1 MEEIFDP
8 LEKRPFFRQKKKRE
22 REREKKIKK
31 ESFIT
36 LNYSAKAVLLHF
48 IVFSDND

>member
-1 MEEIFDP
+1 MKEIFEP
-8 LEKRPFFRQKKKRE
+8 LVKIPFFRQKEKE
-22 REREKKIKK
+22 REKKKIKK